1 MNKAMLHGFLRIL
14 FASIAIVCSVPPSAR
29 AAEAQPVHG
38 IAMHGETRYAAGFS
52 HFDYADP
59 SAPQGGIF
67 RNAATGTFDTLNPF
81 IVRGRAALGLGYVSE
96 SLMRRSWDEPFSL
109 YGLIAESITVP
120 EDRSWVEFTLRPEAR
135 WHDGV
140 PITPADVLFS
150 WRTLRDHG
158 RPNHRSYYGKV
169 AHAEQTGERTVRFIF
184 KASAKALAKASADPE
199 TPGDRE
205 MPLIMGLM
213 PILPEHAWK
222 TREFDRTT
230 LEPPLGSG
238 PYRVARFEPGRSIVY
253 ERIPDYWGR
262 DLPVN
267 RGQYNFAEIRYD
279 YYRDD
284 GVALEAFKAD
294 AYDFRRETDQT
305 KWANGYDFPAARDG
319 RVKVELLPHG
329 RPEPMRALIFN
340 TRRPQF
346 ADRAVR
352 EALGYA
358 LDFEWMNRTLFHGAY
373 RRTASYYPNSELAAS
388 GPPSPAEL
396 AVLEPLRGTLPPEAF
411 GPAFV
416 PPVTD
421 GSGPTG
427 LRGNLRKAQELLAK
441 AGWTVRDGLL
451 RNAQGSALEFE
462 ILLVSSSDEKVAL
475 EFARALQRIGV
486 TAKVRTVDS
495 AQYQA
500 RLESF
505 DFDMTLNRWTSTLS
519 PGNEQIY
526 YWGSEA
532 ADWQGSRNYAGIRS
546 PAVDTL
552 AESLAAA
559 VDRDD
564 LVTRAR
570 ALDRALTWGH
580 YVIPLYHLTAD
591 HVAYWS
597 RLKRPAV
604 TPVYGMVI
612 DAWWMEE

>member
-1 MNKAMLHGFLRIL
+1 
-14 FASIAIVCSVPPSAR
+14 VP
-29 AAEAQPVHG
+29 
-38 IAMHGETRYAAGFS
+38 
-52 HFDYADP
+52 D
-59 SAPQGGIF
+59 
-67 RNAATGTFDTLNPF
+67 
-81 IVRGRAALGLGYVSE
+81 
-96 SLMRRSWDEPFSL
+96 
-109 YGLIAESITVP
+109 
-120 EDRSWVEFTLRPEAR
+120 
-135 WHDGV
+135 
-140 PITPADVLFS
+140 
-150 WRTLRDHG
+150 
-158 RPNHRSYYGKV
+158 
-169 AHAEQTGERTVRFIF
+169 
-184 KASAKALAKASADPE
+184 
-199 TPGDRE
+199 DRE

-213 PILPEHAWK
+213 PILPEHAWRG
-222 TREFDRTT
+222 REFDRTM

-238 PYRVARFEPGRSIVY
+238 PYRVARFEPGRTIVY
-253 ERIPDYWGR
+253 ERVPDYWGR

-294 AYDFRRETDQT
+294 AYDFRRETDPT
-305 KWANGYDFPAARDG
+305 KWATGYDFPAARDD
-319 RVKVELLPHG
+319 RVKLELLPHG

-340 TRRPQF
+340 TRRLQF
-346 ADRAVR
+346 ADRTVR
-352 EALGYA
+352 DALSYA

-388 GPPSPAEL
+388 GPPGPAEL
-396 AVLEPLRGTLPPEAF
+396 AVLEPLRDKLPPEVF
-411 GPAFV
+411 GPAYV
-416 PPVTD
+416 PPTTD
-421 GSGPTG
+421 GNGPSG
-427 LRGNLRKAQELLAK
+427 LRANLRKAQELLAS
-441 AGWTVRDGLL
+441 AGWTVRDGHL
-451 RNAQGSALEFE
+451 RIAQGAAFEFE

-486 TAKVRTVDS
+486 TARVRTVDS

-500 RLESF
+500 RLEAF
-505 DFDMTLNRWTSTLS
+505 DFDMTLNRWASTLS
-519 PGNEQIY
+519 PGNEQLY
-526 YWGSEA
+526 YWGSAA

-546 PAVDTL
+546 PAVDAL

-564 LVTRAR
+564 LVARVR

-612 DAWWMEE
+612 DAWWMGE

>member
-1 MNKAMLHGFLRIL
+1 MNKAMLHGFLRVF
-14 FASIAIVCSVPPSAR
+14 FASIAIVCFIPPSVQ
-29 AAEAQPVHG
+29 AAEPQSAKAAKAQPAHG
-38 IAMHGETRYAAGFS
+38 IAMHGQQRYAAGFS

-59 SAPQGGIF
+59 SAPQGGVF
-67 RNAATGTFDTLNPF
+67 RNGATGTFDTLNPF
-81 IVRGRAALGLGYVSE
+81 IVRGRAALGLGYVFE
-96 SLMRRSWDEPFSL
+96 SLMQRSWDEPFSL

-120 EDRSWVEFTLRPEAR
+120 DDRSWVEFTLRPEAR

-169 AHAEQTGERTVRFIF
+169 AHAEQTSGRTVRFTF
-184 KASAKALAKASADPE
+184 KASADPE
-199 TPGDRE
+199 APGDRE

-253 ERIPDYWGR
+253 ERVPDYWGR
-262 DLPVN
+262 DLAVN

-294 AYDFRRETDQT
+294 AYDFRRETDPT
-305 KWANGYDFPAARDG
+305 KWATGYDFPAAHDG

-396 AVLEPLRGTLPPEAF
+396 AVLEPLRGTLPPEVF
-411 GPAFV
+411 GPAYV
-416 PPVTD
+416 PPATD

-427 LRGNLRKAQELLAK
+427 LRGNLRKAQELLAS

-451 RNAQGSALEFE
+451 RNAQGTALEFE
-462 ILLVSSSDEKVAL
+462 ILLVSSADEKVAL

-546 PAVDTL
+546 PAIDAL
-552 AESLAAA
+552 ADSLTAA

-612 DAWWMEE
+612 DAWWMGE

>member
-1 MNKAMLHGFLRIL
+1 MNKAMLLEFLRVF
-14 FASIAIVCSVPPSAR
+14 FASITIVCTSLPSAS
-29 AAEAQPVHG
+29 AAEPQPVHG
-38 IAMHGETRYAAGFS
+38 IAMHGEPHYADGFS
-52 HFDYADP
+52 HFDYVDP
-59 SAPQGGIF
+59 SAPQGGVF

-81 IVRGRAALGLGYVSE
+81 IVRGRAALGLGYVFE
-96 SLMRRSWDEPFSL
+96 SLMQRSWDEPFSL

-120 EDRSWVEFTLRPEAR
+120 DDRSWVEFTLRPNAR

-140 PITPADVLFS
+140 PITPVDVLFS
-150 WRTLRDHG
+150 WQTLRDRG

-169 AHAEQTGERTVRFIF
+169 AHAERTGDRTVRFTF
-184 KASAKALAKASADPE
+184 KASADPE
-199 TPGDRE
+199 APGDRE

-222 TREFDRTT
+222 GREFDRTT

-253 ERIPDYWGR
+253 ERVPDYWGR
-262 DLPVN
+262 DLAVN

-294 AYDFRRETDQT
+294 AYDFRRETDPT
-305 KWANGYDFPAARDG
+305 KWAIGYDFPAAHDG

-396 AVLEPLRGTLPPEAF
+396 AVLEPLRGDLPPEAF
-411 GPAFV
+411 GPAYV
-416 PPVTD
+416 PPATD
-421 GSGPTG
+421 GSGQTG
-427 LRGNLRKAQELLAK
+427 LRGNLRRAQELLAK
-441 AGWTVRDGLL
+441 AGWTVHDGLL
-451 RNAQGSALEFE
+451 RNTQGAALEFE

-475 EFARALQRIGV
+475 EFARALQQIGV
-486 TAKVRTVDS
+486 TVKVRTVDS

-500 RLESF
+500 RLEILRLRY
-505 DFDMTLNRWTSTLS
+505 D
-519 PGNEQIY
+519 
-526 YWGSEA
+526 
-532 ADWQGSRNYAGIRS
+532 
-546 PAVDTL
+546 
-552 AESLAAA
+552 AEPL
-559 VDRDD
+559 D
-564 LVTRAR
+564 LDPVTRQRTDLLLGERGRRLAR
-570 ALDRALTWGH
+570 
-580 YVIPLYHLTAD
+580 
-591 HVAYWS
+591 
-597 RLKRPAV
+597 
-604 TPVYGMVI
+604 
-612 DAWWMEE
+612 

>member
-1 MNKAMLHGFLRIL
+1 
-14 FASIAIVCSVPPSAR
+14 
-29 AAEAQPVHG
+29 
-38 IAMHGETRYAAGFS
+38 MHGEPRYAAGFS

-59 SAPQGGIF
+59 SAPQGGVF

-96 SLMRRSWDEPFSL
+96 SLMQRSWDEPFSL

-120 EDRSWVEFTLRPEAR
+120 DDRSWVEFTLRPEAR

-169 AHAEQTGERTVRFIF
+169 AHAEQTGERTVRFTF
-184 KASAKALAKASADPE
+184 KASADPE
-199 TPGDRE
+199 APGDRE

-253 ERIPDYWGR
+253 ERVPDYWGR
-262 DLPVN
+262 DLAVN

-294 AYDFRRETDQT
+294 AYDFRRETDPT
-305 KWANGYDFPAARDG
+305 KWATGYDFPAAHDG

-396 AVLEPLRGTLPPEAF
+396 AVLEPLRGNLPPEVF
-411 GPAFV
+411 GPAYV
-416 PPVTD
+416 PPATD

-427 LRGNLRKAQELLAK
+427 LRGNLRKAQELLAS

-451 RNAQGSALEFE
+451 RNAQGAALEFE
-462 ILLVSSSDEKVAL
+462 ILLVSSADEKVAL
-475 EFARALQRIGV
+475 EFARALQQIGV

-500 RLESF
+500 RLEVLRLRHDAEPLDLDPVARQRTDLLLGERGRRLARQPQLCRHPQPRRRCPGGESGGGSGQGRSGHPRPGARPGA
-505 DFDMTLNRWTSTLS
+505 DLGALCHPALS
-519 PGNEQIY
+519 PDGRPCRLLVQA
-526 YWGSEA
+526 EA
-532 ADWQGSRNYAGIRS
+532 PGGDAGLRHGDRRV
-546 PAVDTL
+546 VD
-552 AESLAAA
+552 
-559 VDRDD
+559 
-564 LVTRAR
+564 
-570 ALDRALTWGH
+570 G
-580 YVIPLYHLTAD
+580 
-591 HVAYWS
+591 
-597 RLKRPAV
+597 
-604 TPVYGMVI
+604 
-612 DAWWMEE
+612 

>member
-1 MNKAMLHGFLRIL
+1 
-14 FASIAIVCSVPPSAR
+14 
-29 AAEAQPVHG
+29 
-38 IAMHGETRYAAGFS
+38 MHGEPRYAADFS

-59 SAPQGGIF
+59 AAPQGGVF

-81 IVRGRAALGLGYVSE
+81 IVRGRAALGLGYVTE
-96 SLMRRSWDEPFSL
+96 SLMQRSWDEPFSL

-120 EDRSWVEFTLRPEAR
+120 DDRSWVEFTVRPQAR

-158 RPNHRSYYGKV
+158 RPNHRSYYRKV
-169 AHAEQTGERTVRFIF
+169 AHAEQTAERTVRFTF
-184 KASAKALAKASADPE
+184 AAPE
-199 TPGDRE
+199 DHEIPDDRE

-213 PILPEHAWK
+213 PILPEHAW
-222 TREFDRTT
+222 RGRDFDRTT

-238 PYRVARFEPGRSIVY
+238 PYRVARFEPGRTIAY
-253 ERIPDYWGR
+253 ERVPDYWGR

-267 RGQYNFAEIRYD
+267 RGQYNFGEIRYD

-284 GVALEAFKAD
+284 GVALEAFKAG
-294 AYDFRRETDQT
+294 AYDFRRETDPT
-305 KWANGYDFPAARDG
+305 KWATGYDFPAARDG
-319 RVKVELLPHG
+319 SVKLERLPHG
-329 RPEPMRALIFN
+329 RPEPMRAMIFN

-346 ADRAVR
+346 ADRTVR
-352 EALGYA
+352 DALSYA

-388 GPPSPAEL
+388 GPPGSAEL
-396 AVLEPLRGTLPPEAF
+396 AVLEPLRDNLPPEVF
-411 GPAFV
+411 GPAYV
-416 PPVTD
+416 PPATD
-421 GSGPTG
+421 GSGPSG
-427 LRGNLRKAQELLAK
+427 LRANLRKAQEMLAS
-441 AGWTVRDGLL
+441 AGWTVRDGHL
-451 RNAQGSALEFE
+451 RNAQGTTFEFE

-475 EFARALQRIGV
+475 EFARALQRLGV

-519 PGNEQIY
+519 PGNEQLY
-526 YWGSEA
+526 YWGSAA

-546 PAVDTL
+546 PAVDAL

-564 LVTRAR
+564 LIARVR

-580 YVIPLYHLTAD
+580 YVVPLYHLTAD

-612 DAWWMEE
+612 DAWWMGE

>member
-1 MNKAMLHGFLRIL
+1 MNKAMSRAFLRVL
-14 FASIAIVCSVPPSAR
+14 FVSIAVLCASPAVSG
-29 AAEAQPVHG
+29 AAEPQPAHG
-38 IAMHGETRYAAGFS
+38 IAMHGQPRYAPGFS

-59 SAPQGGIF
+59 SAPKGGVF
-67 RNAATGTFDTLNPF
+67 RNAAVGTFDTLNPF

-96 SLMRRSWDEPFSL
+96 SLMQRSWDEPFSL

-120 EDRSWVEFTLRPEAR
+120 DDRSWVEFTLRPNAR

-169 AHAEQTGERTVRFIF
+169 ERAERTGERGIRFTF
-184 KASAKALAKASADPE
+184 KPSAKASADPDA
-199 TPGDRE
+199 PGDRE

-213 PILPEHAWK
+213 PILPEHAWT

-230 LEPPLGSG
+230 LEPLLGSG

-253 ERIPDYWGR
+253 ERVPDYWGR
-262 DLPVN
+262 DLAVN

-284 GVALEAFKAD
+284 GVALEAFKAG
-294 AYDFRRETDQT
+294 AYDFRRETDPA
-305 KWANGYDFPAARDG
+305 KWATGYDFPAARDG
-319 RVKVELLPHG
+319 RVTLELLPHG

-340 TRRPQF
+340 TRRPHF
-346 ADRAVR
+346 ADRTVR

-358 LDFEWMNRTLFHGAY
+358 LDFDWMNRTLFHGAY

-388 GPPSPAEL
+388 GPPGAAEL
-396 AVLEPLRGTLPPEAF
+396 KVLEPFRDTLPWQVF
-411 GPAFV
+411 GPAYV
-416 PPVTD
+416 PPATD
-421 GSGPTG
+421 GSGPAG
-427 LRGNLRKAQELLAK
+427 LRGNLRKAQDLLAK
-441 AGWTVRDGLL
+441 AGWTVRDGRL
-451 RNAQGSALEFE
+451 RDAGGAAFEFE
-462 ILLVSSSDEKVAL
+462 ILLVSASDEKVAL

-532 ADWQGSRNYAGIRS
+532 AAWEGSRNYPGIRS
-546 PAVDTL
+546 PAVDAL
-552 AESLAAA
+552 ANSLATA

-564 LVTRAR
+564 LVARAR

-580 YVIPLYHLTAD
+580 YVIPLFHLTAD

-597 RLKRPAV
+597 GLKRPAV

-612 DAWWMEE
+612 DAWWMAE

>member
-1 MNKAMLHGFLRIL
+1 MNKAMLHGFLRTL
-14 FASIAIVCSVPPSAR
+14 FASIAIVCSFSHFAH
-29 AAEAQPVHG
+29 AAEPRPAHG
-38 IAMHGETRYAAGFS
+38 IAMHGEPRYAAGFS

-59 SAPQGGIF
+59 SARQGGVF

-81 IVRGRAALGLGYVSE
+81 IVRGRAALGLGYVTE
-96 SLMRRSWDEPFSL
+96 SLMQRSWDEPFSL

-120 EDRSWVEFTLRPEAR
+120 DDRSWVEFTLRPNAR

-140 PITPADVLFS
+140 AITPDDVLFS
-150 WRTLRDHG
+150 WRTLRDQG

-169 AHAEQTGERTVRFIF
+169 AHAERTGERTVRFTF
-184 KASAKALAKASADPE
+184 KASAKASADPE
-199 TPGDRE
+199 APGDRE

-222 TREFDRTT
+222 GREFDRTT

-238 PYRVARFEPGRSIVY
+238 PYRVARFEPGRTIIY
-253 ERIPDYWGR
+253 ERVPDYWGR

-294 AYDFRRETDQT
+294 AYDFRRETDPT
-305 KWANGYDFPAARDG
+305 KWATGYDFPAARDG

-346 ADRAVR
+346 ADRTVR
-352 EALGYA
+352 EALSYA

-388 GPPSPAEL
+388 GSPSPAEL
-396 AVLEPLRGTLPPEAF
+396 AVLEPLRADLPGQVF
-411 GPAFV
+411 GPAYV
-416 PPVTD
+416 PPSTD
-421 GSGPTG
+421 GSGPAG
-427 LRGNLRKAQELLAK
+427 LRVNLRKAQELLAS
-441 AGWTVRDGLL
+441 AGWTVRDGVL
-451 RNAQGSALEFE
+451 RNAAGAAFEFE
-462 ILLVSSSDEKVAL
+462 ILLVSSADEKVAL

-500 RLESF
+500 RLEGF

-519 PGNEQIY
+519 PGNEQTY

-546 PAVDTL
+546 PAVDAL
-552 AESLAAA
+552 AGSLAAA

-564 LVTRAR
+564 LVTRVR
-570 ALDRALTWGH
+570 ALDRALTWGF
-580 YVIPLYHLTAD
+580 YAIPLYHLTAD

-612 DAWWMEE
+612 DTWWMGE

>member
-1 MNKAMLHGFLRIL
+1 M
-14 FASIAIVCSVPPSAR
+14 
-29 AAEAQPVHG
+29 
-38 IAMHGETRYAAGFS
+38 
-52 HFDYADP
+52 
-59 SAPQGGIF
+59 
-67 RNAATGTFDTLNPF
+67 
-81 IVRGRAALGLGYVSE
+81 
-96 SLMRRSWDEPFSL
+96 
-109 YGLIAESITVP
+109 
-120 EDRSWVEFTLRPEAR
+120 EFTLRPNAR

-150 WRTLRDHG
+150 WQTLRDHG

-169 AHAEQTGERTVRFIF
+169 AHAERTGERTVRFTF
-184 KASAKALAKASADPE
+184 KASADPE
-199 TPGDRE
+199 APGDRE

-222 TREFDRTT
+222 GREFDRTT

-253 ERIPDYWGR
+253 ERVPDYWGR
-262 DLPVN
+262 DLAVN

-294 AYDFRRETDQT
+294 AYDFRRETDPT
-305 KWANGYDFPAARDG
+305 KWAIGYDFPAAHDG

-396 AVLEPLRGTLPPEAF
+396 AVLEPLRGICRRRFSAPPMSR
-411 GPAFV
+411 
-416 PPVTD
+416 PP
-421 GSGPTG
+421 PTAAARPVCAAICAG
-427 LRGNLRKAQELLAK
+427 LRNCWRR
-441 AGWTVRDGLL
+441 RDGLSMTGCCATPKGPRWSSKSCWFPQATRRWRWNSRGRFSEL
-451 RNAQGSALEFE
+451 GSPP
-462 ILLVSSSDEKVAL
+462 S
-475 EFARALQRIGV
+475 
-486 TAKVRTVDS
+486 VRTVDS

-546 PAVDTL
+546 PAVDAL

-564 LVTRAR
+564 LVTRAGR
-570 ALDRALTWGH
+570 STGR
-580 YVIPLYHLTAD
+580 
-591 HVAYWS
+591 
-597 RLKRPAV
+597 
-604 TPVYGMVI
+604 
-612 DAWWMEE
+612 